1 MGQDYRIGIVGGGP
15 GGLTLARILHGRG
28 VTAAVFDRDAGEGDR
43 PQGGSLDLHA
53 DGGQLA
59 LRVAGLEA
67 GFRAIARY
75 GDQGMRAVA
84 PDGTVVFDEPADGGV
99 GRDRPEVDRPAL
111 RSLLLRSL
119 PVGTVR
125 WGHQLRAATPAAGGG
140 FSLAFENGV
149 VETFDLIVGADGAW
163 SRVRP
168 LVSDVRPAY
177 AGVTMVEL
185 GLHDAARRLP
195 GLADLVGHG
204 MMFALGD
211 NRGLLFHGSGRGHL
225 HGYAALRVPAD
236 WATANRVGRRPA
248 DQDRAC
254 LLDHFAGWSPVLLDL
269 IARCGGDLIAPR
281 PIHALP
287 VGHAWPHRP
296 GVTLLGDAAHVMS
309 PFGGD
314 GVNLAM
320 ADAADL
326 AVALAD
332 ALTTGGDP
340 AAAVAAYEARMF
352 ARAAGPAAG
361 AAAGIDG
368 ALSADGLGHF
378 LAVVSAHGGPAI
390 AGGESPARLTPG

>member
-1 MGQDYRIGIVGGGP
+1 MGDGYRVGIVGGGP
-15 GGLTLARILHGRG
+15 GGLTLARVLHTRG
-28 VTAAVFDRDAGEGDR
+28 IPAAVFDRDAGEGDR

-84 PDGTVVFDEPADGGV
+84 PDGTIVFDEPADGGV

-111 RSLLLRSL
+111 RALLLRSL
-119 PVGTVR
+119 PDGVVR
-125 WGHQLRAATPAAGGG
+125 WGHKLRAATPAAGGG
-140 FSLAFENGV
+140 FSLSFENGV
-149 VETFDLIVGADGAW
+149 TRTFDLIVGADGAW

-168 LVSDVRPAY
+168 LVSAVRPAY
-177 AGVTMVEL
+177 TGVTMVEL
-185 GLHDAARRLP
+185 GLHDAARRWP
-195 GLADLVGHG
+195 ELAELVGHG

-211 NRGLLFHGSGRGHL
+211 NRGLLFHGSGRGHV

-236 WATANRVGRRPA
+236 WAAVNHIGDRPA

-254 LLDHFAGWSPVLLDL
+254 LLEHFGGWSPVLLDL
-269 IARCGGDLIAPR
+269 IARCDDDSIAPR

-296 GVTLLGDAAHVMS
+296 GVTLIGDAAHVMS

-320 ADAADL
+320 ADAAEL
-326 AVALAD
+326 AVAVAD
-332 ALTTGGDP
+332 AVTAGGDVS
-340 AAAVAAYEARMF
+340 AAVADFEAAMF

-361 AAAGIDG
+361 AAAGVDG
-368 ALSADGLGHF
+368 AISADGLGHF
-378 LAVVSAHGGPAI
+378 VRMVSAHGGPA
-390 AGGESPARLTPG
+390 

>member
-1 MGQDYRIGIVGGGP
+1 MGQAYRIGIVGGGP
-15 GGLTLARILHGRG
+15 GGLTLARVLHARG
-28 VTAAVFDRDAGEGDR
+28 VAAAVFDRDAGEGDR

-84 PDGTVVFDEPADGGV
+84 PDGSIVFDEPADADGGV

-119 PVGTVR
+119 PAGTVR
-125 WGHQLRAATPAAGGG
+125 WGHKLRSATPAAGGG
-140 FSLAFENGV
+140 FALSFENGV
-149 VETFDLIVGADGAW
+149 AETFDLIVGADGAW

-168 LVSDVRPAY
+168 LVSAERPAY
-177 AGVTMVEL
+177 TGVTMVEV
-185 GLHDAARRLP
+185 GLHDAARRVP
-195 GLADLVGHG
+195 AVAELVGHG

-211 NRGLLFHGSGRGHL
+211 NRGLLFHGSGRGDV
-225 HGYAALRVPAD
+225 HGYVALRVADD
-236 WATANRVGRRPA
+236 WAAVNRIGRRPA
-248 DQDRAC
+248 AEDRAC
-254 LLDHFAGWSPVLLDL
+254 LLGHFAGWSPRLLDL
-269 IARCGGDLIAPR
+269 IARCDDDGIAPR

-296 GVTLLGDAAHVMS
+296 GVTLIGDAAHVMS

-320 ADAADL
+320 RDAAEL
-326 AVALAD
+326 AIALAD
-332 ALTTGGDP
+332 ALAAGTDP
-340 AAAVAAYEARMF
+340 STAVAAHERDLF

-361 AAAGIDG
+361 AAAGVAG
-368 ALSADGLGHF
+368 AISADGLGHF
-378 LAVVSAHGGPAI
+378 MKQFAGGGGP
-390 AGGESPARLTPG
+390 PA

>member
-1 MGQDYRIGIVGGGP
+1 MGGRHRIGIVGGGP

-28 VTAAVFDRDAGEGDR
+28 VAAAVFDRDAGEDDR

-53 DGGQLA
+53 DGAQLA
-59 LRVAGLEA
+59 LRAAGLEA

-84 PDGTVVFDEPADGGV
+84 ADGTVVYDEPSDGTV

-119 PVGTVR
+119 PAGTVR
-125 WGHQLRAATPAAGGG
+125 WGHRLRSATPAPGDGGG
-140 FSLAFENGV
+140 FELSFENGAA
-149 VETFDLIVGADGAW
+149 ETFDLVVGADGAA

-177 AGVTMVEL
+177 TGVTMVEL
-185 GLHDAARRLP
+185 GLHDAAGRLP
-195 GLADLVGHG
+195 AVAALVGHG

-211 NRGLLFHGSGRGHL
+211 NRGLLFHGSGRGHV

-236 WATANRVGRRPA
+236 WAAVNRIGKRPA
-248 DQDRAC
+248 AADRAC
-254 LLDHFAGWSPVLLDL
+254 LLDHFAGWSPRLLDL
-269 IARCGGDLIAPR
+269 IARCDDDGIAPR

-287 VGHAWPHRP
+287 VGHSWPHRP
-296 GVTLLGDAAHVMS
+296 GVTLIGDAAHVMS

-320 ADAADL
+320 VDAAEL
-326 AVALAD
+326 AVAVAD
-332 ALTTGGDP
+332 ALAAGGDP
-340 AAAVAAYEARMF
+340 SAAVAAAEAAMF

-361 AAAGIDG
+361 AAAGIAG
-368 ALSADGLGHF
+368 AISADGLGHF
-378 LAVVSAHGGPAI
+378 LPIVSAQGGPER
-390 AGGESPARLTPG
+390 GSPSAAV